1 MTSQR
6 RQIRTAVIPMAPTGA
21 ARAAR
26 QQVRP
31 GTAVG
36 TTVATLGVLSALAA
50 VEHGVGEIGQGPV
63 SPGGL
68 VFRSWEGVAAF
79 GPLDGEPAMSLVP
92 HLLLSGILTILVAL
106 CLALGS
112 VLFAAGRVRARNLI
126 ALSILLLLVGG
137 GFGPPLL
144 GLLAGALAVRAEHA
158 PPARPP
164 ARVSRVAARWWP
176 GFLAAAALF
185 FLGLVPGTA
194 VLYLTAGVDDPVL
207 VAALTA
213 GAFLS
218 TAAALLSA
226 RTWDRQRL
234 LRQGAPSTGGRT
246 SS

>member
-1 MTSQR
+1 MARTGTE
-6 RQIRTAVIPMAPTGA
+6 RQ
-21 ARAAR
+21 AAR

-50 VEHGVGEIGQGPV
+50 VEHGVGEIVQEPAE
-63 SPGGL
+63 PTGL

-92 HLLLSGILTILVAL
+92 HLLLSGVLTILVAL

-112 VLFAAGRVRARNLI
+112 VLFAAGRARGEGLI

-144 GLLAGALAVRAEHA
+144 GLLAGGLAIRAAHG
-158 PPARPP
+158 PPARPGP
-164 ARVSRVAARWWP
+164 VIHVVARWWP
-176 GFLAAAALF
+176 FFVAAAALF

-194 VLYLTAGVDDPVL
+194 VLYLTAGVDDAGVVTAL
-207 VAALTA
+207 TTGAFICTVAALLTA
-213 GAFLS
+213 RA
-218 TAAALLSA
+218 
-226 RTWDRQRL
+226 WDRQRL
-234 LRQGAPSTGGRT
+234 LDQRAAKTDAPT

>member
-1 MTSQR
+1 M
-6 RQIRTAVIPMAPTGA
+6 
-21 ARAAR
+21 
-26 QQVRP
+26 
-31 GTAVG
+31 G

-63 SPGGL
+63 PPGGP

-79 GPLDGEPAMSLVP
+79 SPLDGEPAMSLVP
-92 HLLLSGILTILVAL
+92 HLLLSGIMTILVAL

-112 VLFAAGRVRARNLI
+112 VLFAAGRAHARNLI
-126 ALSILLLLVGG
+126 AWSILLLLVGG

-158 PPARPP
+158 PPARPGP
-164 ARVSRVAARWWP
+164 VIQVVAPWWP
-176 GFLAAAALF
+176 WFVAAAALF

-194 VLYLTAGVDDPVL
+194 VLYLTAGVDDAGL
-207 VAALTA
+207 VTALTT

-218 TAAALLSA
+218 TAGALLTA
-226 RTWDRQRL
+226 RAWDRQRL
-234 LRQGAPSTGGRT
+234 LDQRAARTDAHT